1 MAASINNPAW
11 LDWMARLTGETSRQ
25 TLAATFPADRYYCL
39 LDELPWHLV
48 PQTARAHFREQKH
61 GEQPLFLN
69 SNCFVSEASSLPE
82 ELSGNED
89 IVSGFALQ
97 GTIAWVR
104 SHASGALVPFWLG
117 PELEALLRSLQDGK
131 GAVPASIPANSKA
144 LLSSAGILV
153 PEEVDLVRDSGE
165 EKFRAAAAKFKRTGY
180 APLAELIH
188 PFHVAALRRYYRQ
201 LVRTGVAKLG
211 DRQSDRRYVAYN
223 EPVARYFHQ
232 QLAPALS
239 IAAGEK
245 LRPSYVYLASYLGG
259 AELKKH
265 VDRPQCEFSVTL
277 CLDFS
282 PEPELATPWPIHLET
297 PGGTVDVYQSLG
309 DGLVYRG
316 TTLPHYRRPL
326 GNNKTSTSI
335 FFHYVGSDFD
345 GPLE

>member
-1 MAASINNPAW
+1 M
-11 LDWMARLTGETSRQ
+11 GETSRQ

-48 PQTARAHFREQKH
+48 PQTARARFREQKP

-69 SNCFVSEASSLPE
+69 SNCFVSDAGSLPE
-82 ELSGNED
+82 ELRGNEESL
-89 IVSGFALQ
+89 SGFARQ

-104 SHASGALVPFWLG
+104 SHAAGGLLPFWLG
-117 PELEALLRSLQDGK
+117 PELEALVRSLQDGK
-131 GAVPASIPANSKA
+131 RPVPASIPANSKA
-144 LLSSAGILV
+144 LLSAAGILI
-153 PEEVDLVRDSGE
+153 PEDVARHQDAHE
-165 EKFRAAAAKFKRTGY
+165 EKFRSAAATFKRTGY

-188 PFHVAALRRYYRQ
+188 PFHVATLRRYYRH
-201 LVRTGVAKLG
+201 LIRTGVAKLG
-211 DRQSDRRYVAYN
+211 DRQSERRYVAYN
-223 EPVARYFHQ
+223 EPVARYFHH
-232 QLAPALS
+232 QLAPTLS
-239 IAAGEK
+239 IVAGDK
-245 LRPSYVYLASYLGG
+245 LRPSYVYLASYLSG

-282 PEPELATPWPIHLET
+282 PEPDLATPWPIHLET
-297 PGGTVDVYQSLG
+297 PSGTVTVYQGLG

-326 GNNKTSTSI
+326 GNNQTSTSI

-345 GPLE
+345 GPLG